1 MAAEYKHKRYFRV
14 KKADNSYHTFVDLA
28 EANTM
33 VELQATWTGNNAVLT
48 KALEDSNQTY
58 VITIEH
64 ANESDQTAWKS
75 AIDTTWAD
83 STTISTDIQLKKG
96 SMPNTQDCLLEHFK
110 TEWFHADGSVSA
122 TTTLIS

>member
-1 MAAEYKHKRYFRV
+1 MAAEYKHRRYFRV

-64 ANESDQTAWKS
+64 ANESDQTAWMS
-75 AIDTTWAD
+75 AIDATWED
-83 STTISTDIQLKKG
+83 STAGFGAIWLKKG
-96 SMPNTQDCLLEHFK
+96 SMSTTLNCVLEHFK
-110 TEWFHADGSVSA
+110 TEWLHADGSVSA
-122 TTTLIS
+122 TANLI